1 MKPAMLICGYGRGIS
16 RAVALRFGQAG
27 HPVRL
32 VARNAHKL
40 AEAVQ
45 QLNGYGFDAQAIPC
59 DLGNSQALETMLE
72 RVRLNERIGILH
84 WNAFMDVEGDLLHA
98 QPAELLQSLN
108 VRVVSYLATVQ
119 ALLPDLAAQQGAV
132 LATSGI
138 MALQDAHTDD
148 FAKDYGI
155 LAVSVTAQHKAN
167 ALLARSLARQGVRLC
182 EVVVDGFVQGTPG
195 AEKHANA
202 LDPADIAEK
211 FWRLYTEPKAHS
223 QVFGE

>member
-1 MKPAMLICGYGRGIS
+1 
-16 RAVALRFGQAG
+16 
-27 HPVRL
+27 
-32 VARNAHKL
+32 
-40 AEAVQ
+40 
-45 QLNGYGFDAQAIPC
+45 
-59 DLGNSQALETMLE
+59 MLE

-138 MALQDAHTDD
+138 MALQDAHIDD

-155 LAVSVTAQHKAN
+155 LAVSVAAQHKTN

-202 LDPADIAEK
+202 LDPADIAEQ